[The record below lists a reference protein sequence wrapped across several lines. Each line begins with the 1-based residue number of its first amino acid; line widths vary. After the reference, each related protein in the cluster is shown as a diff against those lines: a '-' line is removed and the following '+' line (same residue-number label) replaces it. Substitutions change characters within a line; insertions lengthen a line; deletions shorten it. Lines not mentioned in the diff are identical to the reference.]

1 VVESFLELEKAANS
15 VGLKVN
21 GDKTKSMLS
30 TPTHTEIDQSI
41 TIGPYNIEVVKNFV
55 YLGSEITSKND
66 VSAEVSRR
74 IVMANRCL
82 GGLRKLLRSKHLSRK
97 TKIQLYHQLIQPVLL
112 YGAETWSLKTTDEKS
127 LLVFERKIL
136 RTIYG
141 PVCENGEW
149 RIRYNHELQH
159 LYQHADIVKK
169 LLARRLRLAG
179 HIIRMEPNMPPK
191 KVFSSNPVGDRRPGR
206 PKTRWA
212 DLVAEDV
219 RKLRIPNWRTQ
230 ALDRAT
236 WRNFVNQADSG

>member
-1 VVESFLELEKAANS
+1 MPGWPPKASAIKTPIAENKDSAIPPANS
-15 VGLKVN
+15 
-21 GDKTKSMLS
+21 T
-30 TPTHTEIDQSI
+30 
-41 TIGPYNIEVVKNFV
+41 
-55 YLGSEITSKND
+55 
-66 VSAEVSRR
+66 
-74 IVMANRCL
+74 
-82 GGLRKLLRSKHLSRK
+82 
-97 TKIQLYHQLIQPVLL
+97 
-112 YGAETWSLKTTDEKS
+112 GAEKWNIKTTDEKC

-169 LLARRLRLAG
+169 LRARRLRLAG

-219 RKLRIPNWRTQ
+219 KKIRILNWRTQ
-230 ALDRAT
+230 VLDGAT
-236 WRNFVNQADSG
+236 WRNFVNQADSC